1 MTTDAL
7 PIAGQFT
14 LPTSAVDHFT
24 RAGAVVLRGVLTPR
38 EVAQLE
44 QGIEHNLARPSP
56 LCLVASQPDDPG
68 RFVEDFCTWQ
78 DNPAYREIMTQ
89 SALPRVAAQLMQSQT
104 ARIYHDH
111 LLVKEAGTR
120 QPTPWHQDQPYY
132 NVSGRQNVSFWIPVD
147 PVPLASTLRF
157 VAGSHAG
164 TWYMPRTFR
173 DQQARWFPEGALA
186 ELPDIDAQPQE
197 FRQLG
202 WALEPG
208 DAVAFHMLA
217 LHASSGVGPGLRRR
231 VFSARYL
238 GDDMRHAV
246 RAWRTSPPF
255 PGLEQRLAHGQA
267 MDDPLFPLVWP
278 GSDSRC

>member
-1 MTTDAL
+1 MTRLA
-7 PIAGQFT
+7 
-14 LPTSAVDHFT
+14 
-24 RAGAVVLRGVLTPR
+24 AGAETTGLGDQTVADFARDGAVLLHGVLTPA
-38 EVAQLE
+38 EVAQLAS
-44 QGIEHNLARPSP
+44 GIEHNLARPSP
-56 LCLVASQPDDPG
+56 LAMVASEPDDPG

-78 DNPAYREIMTQ
+78 DNPDYQAILLR
-89 SALPRVAAQLMQSQT
+89 SALPGLAAQLMHSRT
-104 ARIYHDH
+104 ARLYHDH

-173 DQQARWFPEGALA
+173 DSQARWFPDGALQ
-186 ELPDIDAQPQE
+186 ELPDIEGNPQR

-208 DAVAFHMLA
+208 DALAFHMLT
-217 LHASSGVGPGLRRR
+217 LHASSGTGPGLRRR

-238 GDDMRHAV
+238 GDDARHAV
-246 RAWRTSPPF
+246 RSWRTSPPF
-255 PGLEQRLAHGQA
+255 PGLEQRLPNGAA
-267 MDDPLFPLVWP
+267 MDDALFPLVWP
-278 GSDSRC
+278 EA